1 MTVPARLETY
11 TTDVEI
17 KVDDSQI
24 YVDQIALRVPWI
36 DYINGCMPKI
46 MMIYTYFKCD
56 NLGAKCFIGRLQ
68 QLATN
73 VRHLRLMLI
82 CFRLII

>member
-24 YVDQIALRVPWI
+24 YVDVVKFMFNLWADSIVF
-36 DYINGCMPKI
+36 KI
-46 MMIYTYFKCD
+46 KYRMVC
-56 NLGAKCFIGRLQ
+56 L
-68 QLATN
+68 
-73 VRHLRLMLI
+73 
-82 CFRLII
+82 